1 MAIAKPA
8 FINALKRYGMRFLEF
23 ELKGEAR
30 IIDGVNGSFLTLGVN
45 GDVYMAI
52 SFSGSAVDSLIF
64 NLISSFYLTGTR
76 LLLHM
81 ISVTEVRLEENLS
94 DLASSGGLRVER
106 SNTIYKVRNRV
117 RKLHKASGA
126 KGREYGARYLS
137 IIT

>member
-1 MAIAKPA
+1 
-8 FINALKRYGMRFLEF
+8 MRLLEF
-23 ELKGEAR
+23 ELKGEVR
-30 IIDGVNGSFLTLGVN
+30 IIGINGSFLTLGVN
-45 GDVYMAI
+45 DDVYMAL

-94 DLASSGGLRVER
+94 DLVSAGGLRVER
-106 SNTIYKVRNRV
+106 RNTIYKVRNRM
-117 RKLHKASGA
+117 RKLHKAAGA
-126 KGREYGARYLS
+126 KGRGYGVRYLG

>member
-1 MAIAKPA
+1 
-8 FINALKRYGMRFLEF
+8 MRFLEF

-30 IIDGVNGSFLTLGVN
+30 IIGINGSFLTLGVN
-45 GDVYMAI
+45 DDVYIAI
-52 SFSGSAVDSLIF
+52 SFGGSAVDSLIF

-137 IIT
+137 ITT